1 MYLQPQ
7 CQSHRSISN
16 WVRKSLHHLRSPD
29 RTKITRQHHSFKKV
43 WRYLKEMAT
52 SWVCWLISNALG
64 TSSSLLGEKL
74 EGNLRVMFKVKKKE
88 KKKNHTTVLIF
99 KRSSGLVHSLPF
111 LLSQI
116 SVTGHSLLS
125 SLSGPI
131 PSNSQAR
138 TVYVPDRCPG
148 RGLMDHCKEARI
160 S

>member
-16 WVRKSLHHLRSPD
+16 WVRKSLHHLRSPA

-74 EGNLRVMFKVKKKE
+74 EGNLRVMFKVKKK
-88 KKKNHTTVLIF
+88 KKRKTTQLFWSSKDLQVLCTACPSYSP
-99 KRSSGLVHSLPF
+99 RSVWLVILCFLPC
-111 LLSQI
+111 LALYPAAPKQEQCTYQTDVQEEAWWI
-116 SVTGHSLLS
+116 
-125 SLSGPI
+125 
-131 PSNSQAR
+131 
-138 TVYVPDRCPG
+138 TVRKPG
-148 RGLMDHCKEARI
+148 
-160 S
+160 

>member
-16 WVRKSLHHLRSPD
+16 WVRKSLHHLRSPA

-74 EGNLRVMFKVKKKE
+74 EGNLRVMFKVKKRKKE
-88 KKKNHTTVLIF
+88 KPHNCFDLQKIFRSCAQPALPTLPDQCDWSFSAFFPVWPYTQQLPSKNSVRTRQMSR
-99 KRSSGLVHSLPF
+99 KRPDGSL
-111 LLSQI
+111 
-116 SVTGHSLLS
+116 
-125 SLSGPI
+125 
-131 PSNSQAR
+131 
-138 TVYVPDRCPG
+138 
-148 RGLMDHCKEARI
+148 
-160 S
+160 